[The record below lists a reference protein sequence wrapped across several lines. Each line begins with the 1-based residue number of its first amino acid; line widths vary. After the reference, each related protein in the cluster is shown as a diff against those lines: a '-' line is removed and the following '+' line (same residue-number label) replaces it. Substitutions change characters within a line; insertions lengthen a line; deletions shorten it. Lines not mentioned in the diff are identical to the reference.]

1 MNHSFDIE
9 IARTYSVDIAIFLNN
24 IAFWLIKNIANR
36 KHFHDGTYWTY
47 NTQNAFLEIFP
58 YWSRQSLRRI
68 INSCIEK
75 ELMIE
80 GNYNDFK
87 YDQTKWYALTS
98 KGLELFKIEIPEEPA
113 PSLIGWN
120 QPMAP
125 SLIGWNQPM
134 EWLESTNGMV
144 GINQPIPDTTT
155 DTKTDITTTTTK
167 QHEEVVI
174 SENIKL
180 HAGFNLDNPPPNL
193 VVPTTKNGG
202 TPPPNLVVIS
212 KISKKKVKKDIT
224 PLPPETKK
232 QELAVIDPSYEY
244 PETLYQSNKSTEL
257 VTIPF
262 TDNPHNLPMEIIH
275 EWVKYRK
282 GKKWPLSQ
290 IVWTRLNKELAKCQ
304 NPQDAF
310 EQVVAAG
317 WQGFTAEWITKN
329 EPKRSFFDYDKNSL
343 VDDKDIF

>member
-1 MNHSFDIE
+1 MVEYGDCRKTRSKVCGQLLPTKITRTVYQMSNKEATTKVIHNPKSESPALYIPCWLSQVSTKLISDGAKILYGRLAQWSNSKGDVYRSAPQLAKEVGVSYRTIE
-9 IARTYSVDIAIFLNN
+9 NRIKELKTLG
-24 IAFWLIKNIANR
+24 LI
-36 KHFHDGTYWTY
+36 GTY
-47 NTQNAFLEIFP
+47 QP
-58 YWSRQSLRRI
+58 
-68 INSCIEK
+68 K
-75 ELMIE
+75 
-80 GNYNDFK
+80 
-87 YDQTKWYALTS
+87 
-98 KGLELFKIEIPEEPA
+98 KG
-113 PSLIGWN
+113 
-120 QPMAP
+120 
-125 SLIGWNQPM
+125 
-134 EWLESTNGMV
+134 GMSSYV
-144 GINQPIPDTTT
+144 FYKHPWMD
-155 DTKTDITTTTTK
+155 D
-167 QHEEVVI
+167 
-174 SENIKL
+174 KL